1 MGQQFSDPVIDFVDP
16 IHFTQNDLQIGAVA
30 MQGSRRTMED
40 YHLALPLPSRP
51 DHILLG
57 VFDGHGGNAM
67 AEYVQQNLVRVLEET
82 LLVQPDLGKAIK
94 TAFFQLDANV
104 LEQGPVRNEDGTTPG
119 TTAIVAIVTPTGGN
133 IVCANVGDSRACILT
148 QDGRVVPMSIDHKPN
163 LDAERERIEAAGGV
177 VFKNRVDGNLAL
189 SRALGDYE
197 YKTNAAFSVKQ
208 QKVTAEADIITVSHA
223 DADADADAN
232 AKAAFLLLAS
242 DGLWDVMTNE
252 EAMEEVRKLMV
263 DEGETNVQLVTEEL
277 VHLCVCERGSMDNVT
292 AVVVRFPYPE
302 IVKGKG
308 EGVLGR
314 RQRRQEALAAAQA
327 ATKALAAGSP

>member
-1 MGQQFSDPVIDFVDP
+1 MGQQFSDPVVDFVDP
-16 IHFTQNDLQIGAVA
+16 IHLTQTDNCQIGAVG
-30 MQGSRRTMED
+30 MQGCRRTMED

-57 VFDGHGGNAM
+57 VFDGHGGKAM

-82 LLVQPDLGKAIK
+82 LLGQEDLAEAIK
-94 TAFFQLDANV
+94 TALFQLDATV
-104 LEQGPVRNEDGTTPG
+104 LEQGPVRNNDGTTPG
-119 TTAIVAIVTPTGGN
+119 TTAIVAIVTPTGSN
-133 IVCANVGDSRACILT
+133 IVCANVGDSRACMLT
-148 QDGRVVPMSIDHKPN
+148 QDGRVVPLSIDHKPN
-163 LDAERERIEAAGGV
+163 SDKERERIEAAGGV

-197 YKTNAAFSVKQ
+197 YKTNTALSVTQ
-208 QKVTAEADIITVSHA
+208 QKVTAEADIITVSHDDEA
-223 DADADADAN
+223 
-232 AKAAFLLLAS
+232 AAFLLLAS

-252 EAMEEVRKLMV
+252 EAMDEIRKVIV
-263 DEGETNVQLVTEEL
+263 DEGETNVQLVAEEL
-277 VHLCVCERGSMDNVT
+277 VHLCVCERRSMDNVT
-292 AVVVRFPYPE
+292 AVVVSFPYAE
-302 IVKGKG
+302 ISKKGEG

>member
-16 IHFTQNDLQIGAVA
+16 IHFTQNDLQIGAVG

-40 YHLALPLPSRP
+40 YHLALPSLPSRP

-82 LLVQPDLGKAIK
+82 LLVQPDLGEAIK

-119 TTAIVAIVTPTGGN
+119 TTAIVAIVTPTDGT
-133 IVCANVGDSRACILT
+133 IVCANVGDSRSCILT
-148 QDGRVVPMSIDHKPN
+148 QDGRVVPLSIDHKPN
-163 LDAERERIEAAGGV
+163 LDAERKRIEAAGGV
-177 VFKNRVDGNLAL
+177 VLKNRVDGNLAL

-197 YKTNAAFSVKQ
+197 YKTNAALSVTQ
-208 QKVTAEADIITVSHA
+208 QKVTAEADIITVRRDDDD
-223 DADADADAN
+223 DA
-232 AKAAFLLLAS
+232 AAFLLLAS

-263 DEGETNVQLVTEEL
+263 DEGETNVLLVAEEL
-277 VHLCVCERGSMDNVT
+277 VHLCVCERRSMDNVT
-292 AVVVRFPYPE
+292 AVVVRFPYAE
-302 IVKGKG
+302 ISKGEG